1 MEDKRVNLSKDT
13 LEQDNGYGLYNNQTI
28 YDGYNNYSSSEY
40 VKNRKRVYTIPII
53 MVIII
58 IIITV
63 AIVGIGLANMN
74 NSGNSIHKEF
84 NNTIEYNGIK
94 HRVYADAIN
103 RITEQ
108 ISDTS
113 MCDAMSYEDEM
124 ISIKCLGVVSK
135 GDTEISDKLYFLV
148 GNKTNNRLD
157 ISTESFINNF
167 HKICLFEDTNDQFTD
182 YLDKNR
188 EELLYVKSSLLTSE
202 HAFGQDVN
210 SESYDIT
217 IKLKDEDPSVYVDKV
232 INLKYNADKDYR
244 LTGEYLEGYTEIY
257 NKNGITLYLSAKNN
271 LSSTDKF
278 TELYLYGYNLSDKD
292 MLVEDC
298 KVEIAGVTK
307 DEYIDIN
314 LNAGKQ
320 AFDSVTISCE
330 NYDIDKI
337 TKNQEI
343 NVTFAIKEFNEYDD
357 RYNTVETTTSTILNS
372 LTVDDRKG

>member
-40 VKNRKRVYTIPII
+40 IKNRKRVYIIPII
-53 MVIII
+53 ILIIA
-58 IIITV
+58 TT
-63 AIVGIGLANMN
+63 IVGIGVVSVITNRKHT
-74 NSGNSIHKEF
+74 SEETKH
-84 NNTIEYNGIK
+84 TIEYNGIK

-103 RITEQ
+103 RINEQ

-113 MCDAMSYEDEM
+113 MCEDMSYEDEM

-148 GNKTNNRLD
+148 GNKTNNKLD
-157 ISTESFINNF
+157 INTESFINNF
-167 HKICLFEDTNDQFTD
+167 HTICLFEDTNDQFAD

-210 SESYDIT
+210 IKSYDIT
-217 IKLKDEDPSVYVDKV
+217 IELKDEDHSVYVDKV

-244 LTGEYLEGYTEIY
+244 LTDEYLEGYTEIY
-257 NKNGITLYLSAKNN
+257 NKNGITLYLSAKNS
-271 LSSTDKF
+271 LYSTDKF

-307 DEYIDIN
+307 NEYIDIN

-320 AFDSVTISCE
+320 AFNSVTISCE
-330 NYDIDKI
+330 NYNIDKI
-337 TKNQEI
+337 NKNQEI
-343 NVTFAIKEFNEYDD
+343 NVTFAIKEFNEYDN

>member
-40 VKNRKRVYTIPII
+40 VKNRKRVHII
-53 MVIII
+53 YIII
-58 IIITV
+58 LIIATT
-63 AIVGIGLANMN
+63 IVGIGVVSVITNRN
-74 NSGNSIHKEF
+74 HTSEETKH
-84 NNTIEYNGIK
+84 TIECNGIK

-103 RITEQ
+103 RINEQ

-113 MCDAMSYEDEM
+113 MCEDMSYEDEM

-167 HKICLFEDTNDQFTD
+167 HKISLFEDTNDQFTD

-217 IKLKDEDPSVYVDKV
+217 IKLKDEDPSVYVDKI
-232 INLKYNADKDYR
+232 INLKHNADKDYR
-244 LTGEYLEGYTEIY
+244 LTDDYLEGYTEIY

-298 KVEIAGVTK
+298 KVEIAGVTE

-330 NYDIDKI
+330 NYNIDKI

-343 NVTFAIKEFNEYDD
+343 NVTFAIKEFNEYDN